1 MSFAQPLWLALLPVL
16 LPLVF
21 LLHAR
26 RRRDLPVAS
35 LVVWRRMAATTAVAP
50 DRRRFPWRDPRL
62 WLQVLAVV
70 AAVVALAQPVVGGGG
85 RTVHWVVVVDASTSM
100 NAVDLEPSR
109 LAAAR
114 ATVAA
119 RWGGEAGDE
128 LVSVVRAGPTSSV
141 VAARWPSG
149 AGLVGALEAL
159 EPGDGVP
166 DWAGAAAR
174 VRAVVDP
181 ADEVHVVVFT
191 DAYGA
196 AAARAA
202 LVAAGLGDVV
212 EETGSVPNGPQ
223 PAVDLEV
230 VVLGDALVNVGLGD
244 VAATLRG
251 ERPDQWSVTGRVA
264 TVGLRPDE
272 VLRVVAA
279 YRPFGGDTFLPWG
292 GADVALEA
300 DGTATFE
307 IPLDL
312 PGPGELEVRGP
323 SGDRLAADD
332 RAVLVLRP
340 EPVRVAVVGP
350 REPALLRALAAVGD
364 LDVFAADTVPDPEA
378 AAAFDLVVVTG
389 DVAGVPATSTLW
401 LGAVPD
407 GVAAAEAR
415 SAPLPPLRIGAH
427 VLMRDLDPGALEL
440 TRATPLRDLA
450 GTTPLLTAGED
461 TLAWAR
467 TTDTGRQVVVGFGAD
482 DGNWPAQ
489 LSFPAF
495 IAAVVAWSAPA
506 APVSFGDVGGCRVGT
521 ACTWPREAFA
531 GDWVLRDPTGAVL
544 WRPDGLVAVAADP
557 LASAVWDGAWFDA
570 GFVPERAGR
579 YALET
584 ASGQVGVPV
593 ATEPVGGEPV
603 AESTATAAVASAAPR
618 ALGRW
623 LALLAL
629 ALVLADALAL
639 VASASFAARRRLW
652 RPLAWTV
659 AAVAAW
665 VLAVVGVPLPWPGPG
680 GQAVWVGPVDAAS
693 TKDDAERA
701 SPGWAWS
708 SVGVEPIAAPAEAAD
723 GEVPPADAPTF
734 DARTTD
740 VAAALE
746 LALALPAEGAQARR
760 VVVAANDVRSLAAAD
775 WVPLVR
781 RASRTGT
788 VVDVVAADALA
799 DGAGASTP
807 ADGVPSEV
815 AFAQVQVPEG
825 VRAGARFTLA
835 ANVRAADGVGWRV
848 EATLL
853 DAPVPAEVADEAD
866 RAAVAS
872 VGGEASGVGAGAA
885 DLELQAGGSGELR
898 YRLALFEEG
907 VPEPRAF
914 ATVAVAVGSRPQVL
928 VVASDPEEGAL
939 LVEGLT
945 AQAIDVRT
953 VIPFRMP
960 SSLEALAA
968 YDAVALVNV
977 SASDVFTAYQEML
990 ETYVRELGGGLVIFG
1005 GPTAYGPGGYFRTPL
1020 EDLSPLSAQI
1030 TEDAPEVS
1038 MAFVLDRSGSM
1049 NAGVGPSS
1057 RMDVAKV
1064 ATLEALDLLGEQ
1076 SEAALIVFDT
1086 EAQVLLPLR
1095 PVTEVPAFEA
1105 ALTSVRAA
1113 GGTAIYPGLVAAFE
1127 LMQGTD
1133 AATRHVV
1140 VMTDGLSQE
1149 GDFATVL
1156 GQLRDLGIATSF
1168 VGVGDAADRR
1178 QLTTLAGLSGGALHF
1193 ALDFRALPSLLA
1205 QEALMLSATPIELGP
1220 TRGDWVAGSVPAFLE
1235 GVVSGPPPLLQGYVR
1250 TTAKDEADVHLVE
1263 RGEDDPLLASWR
1275 YGLGRVVAFASE
1287 ADGPWAQAWTAAP
1300 EYARLWSQTLRWTAE
1315 RAVRDA
1321 WSLQVAGEAGL
1332 LDVELVHPSDVAAS
1346 ELPVRVVDV
1355 FAEDGARLA
1364 ARPLVRT
1371 ADGRWLARFEIDPS
1385 ARGVLT
1391 VRVAPAPQLGLD
1403 APLTRTVAW
1412 PPPPVP
1418 ALRSDAIGLDRLAF
1432 ATGGDVR
1439 GAGAIELAP
1448 VAAAW
1453 RWAARTEVWL
1463 LIGLIAFLTGLI
1475 VRYGAWA
1482 AWFGRLRRVR

>member
-1 MSFAQPLWLALLPVL
+1 MWLWLLPALV
-16 LPLVF
+16 PLVF

-35 LVVWRRMAATTAVAP
+35 LVVWRRVAATTASAP
-50 DRRRFPWRDPRL
+50 ERRRFPWRDPRL

-70 AAVVALAQPVVGGGG
+70 AAVLALAQPVLGGGG

-100 NAVDLEPSR
+100 NAIDLAPSR

-119 RWGGEAGDE
+119 RWGAAAGGER
-128 LVSVVRAGPTSSV
+128 VSVVRAGPTARV
-141 VAARWPSG
+141 VAARWPTG
-149 AGLVGALEAL
+149 PALVGALEAL
-159 EPGDGVP
+159 APGDGPP

-181 ADEVHVVVFT
+181 SDELRVVVLT

-202 LVAAGLGDVV
+202 LAATGVADAVDGG
-212 EETGSVPNGPQ
+212 
-223 PAVDLEV
+223 VDLEV
-230 VVLGDALVNVGLGD
+230 VVLGDALVNVGIGD
-244 VAATLRG
+244 VAAALRG
-251 ERPDQWSVTGRVA
+251 DRPDQWSITGRVA
-264 TVGLRPDE
+264 TVGLQPDE
-272 VLRVVAA
+272 VVRVVAA

-292 GADVALEA
+292 GADVALGA

-307 IPLDL
+307 VPLDL
-312 PGPGELEVRGP
+312 PGPGEVEVRGP
-323 SGDRLAADD
+323 SGDRLAVDD

-350 REPALLRALAAVGD
+350 REPALLRALAAVGG
-364 LDVFAADTVPDPEA
+364 LEVFAAETVPDPEA

-389 DVAGVPATSTLW
+389 DVVGVPATSTLW
-401 LGAVPD
+401 LGAVPE
-407 GVAAAEAR
+407 GIAAAEAR
-415 SAPLPPLRIGAH
+415 TAPLPPLRVGAH
-427 VLMRDLDPGALEL
+427 ALVRDLDPSALGL
-440 TRATPLRDLA
+440 ARAIPLRDLA

-467 TTDTGRQVVVGFGAD
+467 TTATGRQVVVGFGLG
-482 DGNWPAQ
+482 DGDWPAQ

-495 IAAVVAWSAPA
+495 IAAVVDWATPGASGAG
-506 APVSFGDVGGCRVGT
+506 VDGCRVGA
-521 ACTWPREAFA
+521 ACAWPREAFA
-531 GDWVLRDPTGAVL
+531 GDWVLRDPTGAASV
-544 WRPDGLVAVAADP
+544 RPDALLEVSDDP
-557 LASAVWDGAWFDA
+557 LADAVWDGAWFDA
-570 GFVPERAGR
+570 GFVPERTGR

-584 ASGQVGVPV
+584 ASGQVGLPV
-593 ATEPVGGEPV
+593 ATEPIGGEPV
-603 AESTATAAVASAAPR
+603 AESTATSQVASAAPR

-623 LALLAL
+623 LAAL
-629 ALVLADALAL
+629 ALGFVLADAIAL

-652 RPLAWTV
+652 RPLAWT
-659 AAVAAW
+659 
-665 VLAVVGVPLPWPGPG
+665 LAVVGGPLPWPGSG
-680 GQAVWVGPVDAAS
+680 GRAVWVGPVGAAS
-693 TKDDAERA
+693 QRADAERG

-708 SVGVEPIAAPAEAAD
+708 SVGVQPV
-723 GEVPPADAPTF
+723 GADALAGA
-734 DARTTD
+734 DAASAATDAWATEARASD
-740 VAAALE
+740 VATALE
-746 LALALPAEGAQARR
+746 LALALPTDGAGARR
-760 VVVAANDVRSLAAAD
+760 VVVASDVRALAASD
-775 WVPLVR
+775 WVPLAR
-781 RASRTGT
+781 RAAATGT
-788 VVDVVAADALA
+788 VVDVVPPVPGADPSAAV
-799 DGAGASTP
+799 P
-807 ADGVPSEV
+807 AVAAPTAV
-815 AFAQVQVPEG
+815 AFAQVLVPEG
-825 VRAGARFTLA
+825 VRAGARFTLGA
-835 ANVRAADGVGWRV
+835 SVQAPTGTRWRV
-848 EATLL
+848 EATLV
-853 DAPVPAEVADEAD
+853 DAPAADATAGEAEGASDEAAD
-866 RAAVAS
+866 PGASSAAPVAS
-872 VGGEASGVGAGAA
+872 AGAEAAGVGVAAA
-885 DLELQAGGSGELR
+885 DLELQAGATGELR

-907 VPEPRAF
+907 VEEPRA
-914 ATVAVAVGSRPQVL
+914 ATTVAVAVGARPQVL

-977 SASDVFTAYQEML
+977 AASEVFTAYQEML
-990 ETYVRELGGGLVIFG
+990 ETYVRELGGGLVLFG

-1049 NAGVGPSS
+1049 NAGVGPST

-1064 ATLEALDLLGEQ
+1064 ATLEALELLGER
-1076 SEAALIVFDT
+1076 SEAALIVFDA

-1095 PVTEVPAFEA
+1095 SVTDVAAFES
-1105 ALTSVRAA
+1105 ALASVNAA
-1113 GGTAIYPGLVAAFE
+1113 GGTAIYPALVAAYE
-1127 LMQGTD
+1127 LMQATD

-1178 QLTTLAGLSGGALHF
+1178 QLTTLANLSGGALHF

-1263 RGEDDPLLASWR
+1263 RDEDDPLLASWR

-1287 ADGPWAQAWTAAP
+1287 ADGPWAQAWTTAP

-1321 WSLQVAGEAGL
+1321 WSLAVAGGDGV
-1332 LDVELVHPSDVAAS
+1332 LDVELAHPSDVEADA
-1346 ELPVRVVDV
+1346 LAVRVVELR
-1355 FAEDGARLA
+1355 AEDGSRLA
-1364 ARPLVRT
+1364 SRPLVAT
-1371 ADGRWLARFEIDPS
+1371 GDGRWLARFEVDPGW
-1385 ARGVLT
+1385 RGVLE
-1391 VRVAPAPQLGLD
+1391 VRVAAAPELGLE
-1403 APLTRTVAW
+1403 APLVRSVAW
-1412 PPPPVP
+1412 PPAPVP
-1418 ALRSDAIGLDRLAF
+1418 AIRSDGIGLGQLAL
-1432 ATGGDVR
+1432 ATGGEVR
-1439 GAGAIELAP
+1439 AAGAVDLGAVAP
-1448 VAAAW
+1448 TW
-1453 RWAARTEVWL
+1453 RWGPRPELWL
-1463 LIGLIAFLTGLI
+1463 LLGLIAFLGGLI